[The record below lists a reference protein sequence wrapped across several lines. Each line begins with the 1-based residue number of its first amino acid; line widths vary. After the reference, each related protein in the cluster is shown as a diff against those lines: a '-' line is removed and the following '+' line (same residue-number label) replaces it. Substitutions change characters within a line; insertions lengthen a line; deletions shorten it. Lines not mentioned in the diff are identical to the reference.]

1 MRINIV
7 VAISENEVIG
17 RKGALPWRLPA
28 DLKRFKS
35 VTMGHPLI
43 MGRKTHESIGR
54 ALPGRVNIVVS
65 RQSGFTSEGCEVVAS
80 LDAAL
85 GIAGSVD
92 EVMVVGGA
100 ALYAAALV
108 SAERIYL
115 TRVHVD
121 IAGDTLF
128 PRIDWAEWKEIT
140 TERYSADDRDEFDY
154 SFITL
159 DRISTLQKQQ
169 Q

>member
-1 MRINIV
+1 VRINIV
-7 VAISENEVIG
+7 VAISENGVIG
-17 RKGALPWRLPA
+17 REGGLPWRLPA

-54 ALPGRVNIVVS
+54 ALPGRANIVVS
-65 RQSGFTSEGCEVVAS
+65 RQLGFSSAGCEVATS

-85 GIAGSVD
+85 AIAGQVD

-100 ALYAAALV
+100 ALYATALV
-108 SAERIYL
+108 SAERLYL

-121 IAGDTLF
+121 IAGDTFF
-128 PRIDWAEWKEIT
+128 PAIDWTEWKEIAR
-140 TERYSADDRDEFDY
+140 ERQSADDRNEFDY
-154 SFITL
+154 SFVAF
-159 DRISTLQKQQ
+159 DRILTLQNREL
-169 Q
+169 